1 MIQRAGKVFLKVA
14 THDTDVI
21 PSVWCDIVIKDG
33 NIGQA
38 RFNYDPNYSKGKK
51 EVRVNFDLYG
61 WKIRDLL
68 QSKGGLELL
77 EDIVVSMFIFVL
89 KDNNGL
95 YKNLDAFMVVHH
107 YDEDLP
113 ETNEINSAIIQV
125 LKKLGAE
132 VRNGDEFILNS
143 QSLNS
148 LYLKEI
154 INRR

>member
-1 MIQRAGKVFLKVA
+1 
-14 THDTDVI
+14 
-21 PSVWCDIVIKDG
+21 
-33 NIGQA
+33 
-38 RFNYDPNYSKGKK
+38 
-51 EVRVNFDLYG
+51 
-61 WKIRDLL
+61 
-68 QSKGGLELL
+68 
-77 EDIVVSMFIFVL
+77 MFIFVL